1 MSSPYLDRLLCAAMK
16 RRSLDNLA
24 LRALVKATH
33 LLGLALAERLRQYRD
48 SGDTC
53 LDRFA
58 QLEEE
63 ALHAA
68 LLREAADILAT
79 RWDSLPE
86 RRRPHYSP
94 EARFRILR
102 IRALLG
108 LSAYEAARIFRVSS
122 GTILRWER
130 EAQGAP
136 DRPTIGSLVKP
147 TPPARRF
154 ADVVRQVV
162 RTLTLAGFPGDA
174 SVAAFLARA
183 GWRLSRRTV
192 QRVRKEKALAPP
204 PPKLENPSRAV
215 RARYPHHV
223 WMIDLTEIPG
233 LLRLFSFKLA
243 VVFDVFSRV
252 PLAAR
257 VFLSE
262 PSGAAIARLF
272 ASTALRFGPPRHSVS
287 DRGPQLTSE
296 TFRGLL
302 RRHGVRHRY
311 GAVGRT
317 GSIALIERFFLTLKT
332 VTRLVGTPPFLKRDL
347 ERRLALFFAYY
358 TWLRPHQGLGG
369 RTPAEVFLG
378 LPPAHLDAV
387 PPPRG
392 RLGEEVRVNPPFALR
407 FLDPERRLPHIV
419 RSAA

>member
-1 MSSPYLDRLLCAAMK
+1 MK

-24 LRALVKATH
+24 LRALLKATH

-48 SGDTC
+48 SGDRC

-58 QLEEE
+58 EVQEQ
-63 ALHAA
+63 ALCAA
-68 LLREAADILAT
+68 LLRETADILAT
-79 RWDSLPE
+79 RWDRLPE
-86 RRRPHYSP
+86 RRRPHYTP

-102 IRALLG
+102 IKALLA
-108 LSAYEAARIFRVSS
+108 LSADEAGRTFRISS
-122 GTILRWER
+122 GTILRWEH
-130 EAQGAP
+130 EAQATP
-136 DRPTIGSLVKP
+136 DRPIGSLVTP
-147 TPPARRF
+147 TPPVRRF
-154 ADVVRQVV
+154 ADVVRQVA

-183 GWRLSRRTV
+183 GWRPSRRTV
-192 QRVRKEKALAPP
+192 QRIRKEKALVPQPPAPEHP
-204 PPKLENPSRAV
+204 GTV

-223 WMIDLTEIPG
+223 WMLDLTEIPG
-233 LLRLFSFKLA
+233 LFRLFSFKLA

-257 VFLSE
+257 VFLAE
-262 PSGAAIARLF
+262 PSGAAVARLF

-287 DRGPQLTSE
+287 DRGPQFTSE
-296 TFRGLL
+296 TFRALL
-302 RRHGVRHRY
+302 RRLGIRHRY

-317 GSIALIERFFLTLKT
+317 GSIALIERFFLTVKD
-332 VTRLVGTPPFLKRDL
+332 VTRLVTTPPFLRRDL

-378 LPPAHLDAV
+378 VPPAHLGAV

-392 RLGEEVRVNPPFALR
+392 RPGQEVRVDTPLAVR
-407 FLDPERRLPHIV
+407 SLDSEKRLLYIV
-419 RSAA
+419 RRAA